1 MLCYREPTNP
11 KDVKFKRISKAKS
24 RSLEELRDQ
33 LRWQQILSDGEDFSD
48 NNNMQE
54 NNCEKSDND
63 GDGIITNKTRNRLA
77 ALREYLKQY
86 GGVTGISQ
94 RSLDS
99 CSPIIPMVN
108 DKDSSTCSKQV
119 DDSNKSNK

>member
-1 MLCYREPTNP
+1 MNILCYREPTKP

-54 NNCEKSDND
+54 TNCEKSDND

-86 GGVTGISQ
+86 GGISQ